1 MKWDFLQKC
10 SINTYGIYI
19 TYNCFWNLNILNDN
33 IWNVSYALYHFWRN
47 AQIIMDW
54 KWLQK
59 RHPSFKLYCFTV
71 EKLILFWKLKPPR
84 KIMRP
89 PFRYFFFPPVAYFYV
104 CVSLSFNLLFF
115 LVDLTSR
122 AHIKMECEMSIC
134 HFLLKMSRSRR

>member
-1 MKWDFLQKC
+1 MHKC
-10 SINTYGIYI
+10 SINTYILHI
-19 TYNCFWNLNILNDN
+19 LINCFWNLNIPNDN
-33 IWNVSYALYHFWRN
+33 KWNEPKALYHFWRN

-71 EKLILFWKLKPPR
+71 EKLILYWKLKPPR
-84 KIMRP
+84 KIMKH
-89 PFRYFFFPPVAYFYV
+89 PFRYFFSPVAYFYV
-104 CVSLSFNLLFF
+104 CVSLSFNLLFFF

-134 HFLLKMSRSRR
+134 HFLLKKSRSRR